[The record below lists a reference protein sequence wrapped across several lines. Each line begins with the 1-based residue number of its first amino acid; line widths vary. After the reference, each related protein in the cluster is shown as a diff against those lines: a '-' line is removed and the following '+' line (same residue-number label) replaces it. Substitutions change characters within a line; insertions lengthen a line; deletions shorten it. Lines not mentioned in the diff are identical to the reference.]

1 MSGMTIDLQ
10 VISPWWEEERKG
22 LTVSTEQGAM

>member
-10 VISPWWEEERKG
+10 AICPWWEEDRKG
-22 LTVSTEQGAM
+22 LTASAEQGAM